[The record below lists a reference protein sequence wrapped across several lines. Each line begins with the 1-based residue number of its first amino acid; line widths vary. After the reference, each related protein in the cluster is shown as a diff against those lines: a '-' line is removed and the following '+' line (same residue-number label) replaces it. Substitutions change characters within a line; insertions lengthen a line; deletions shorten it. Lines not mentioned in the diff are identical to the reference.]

1 MVRWLLALDNILFFL
16 IKIFGFLQK
25 VREGKKTILTT
36 KKKEKKDKLIKED
49 SDDDDDGD
57 DGSNVDCGGVFIS
70 FLLLLFI
77 CLPRF
82 INKEFLISS
91 LYAIFFLASRKTLSH
106 TSKKD

>member
-1 MVRWLLALDNILFFL
+1 M
-16 IKIFGFLQK
+16 QK

-36 KKKEKKDKLIKED
+36 KKKEKKKDKLIKED

-57 DGSNVDCGGVFIS
+57 DGSNVDCGGAFIS

-77 CLPRF
+77 CLLRF